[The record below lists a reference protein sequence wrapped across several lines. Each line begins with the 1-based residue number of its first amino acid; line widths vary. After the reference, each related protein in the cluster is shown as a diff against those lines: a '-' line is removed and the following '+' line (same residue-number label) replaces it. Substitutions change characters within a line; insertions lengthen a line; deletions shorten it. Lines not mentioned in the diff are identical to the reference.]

1 MGACSAHVFS
11 GFSLLNFKEL
21 ELDWNFFERIR
32 TIRNKNKYLGYDIT
46 KEKWLKIELQTD
58 LYISTIKRAIE
69 KEINLK

>member
-1 MGACSAHVFS
+1 M
-11 GFSLLNFKEL
+11 LNFKEL